1 MQLFR
6 IIFEYSTSIFL
17 KPLPTELV
25 LKMMN
30 VQYNN
35 YKTQL
40 CKFWEQEGKC
50 KFNKN
55 CSYAHGNDELR
66 KPYDELPKDANLSVI
81 AGQ

>member
-1 MQLFR
+1 
-6 IIFEYSTSIFL
+6 
-17 KPLPTELV
+17 
-25 LKMMN
+25 MMN

-66 KPYDELPKDANLSVI
+66 KPYDELPKDANLNQVNLKKDQNNQESS
-81 AGQ
+81 QPL